1 MTDRTPNREPSTT
14 SRHSSLRR
22 SNPDIFS
29 DEFAL
34 DSMVVSDGFR
44 PSMDRDDAIPSTPAR
59 SPPRTTIPRRSI
71 ALQSQAEQSPKSVK
85 RKQLPYSL
93 SKGGSISSRN
103 DGAPALY
110 PQRTASAAS
119 TSEMSETT
127 SSHQR
132 PSSVISGYS
141 MPRRESVYRGAT
153 GPSHPYAMYPQDT
166 TLNRTSTTSSVRPLD
181 RSYGGTNGPTHPY
194 GMYIQNTVPE
204 GEISMGS
211 NTAPIAPVGFP
222 GLSQQYTRRLGP
234 DGEEADDIIGP
245 DGHAEQ
251 LPPYTR
257 YPDAIVTKENYA
269 PGDPEGQL
277 SPQSPLQATPTQG
290 SSDDV
295 QPSDDERAHINPP
308 PAGAAAPVNHRTSLK
323 ERWVSNGK
331 KWTCCGVVVPRWAV
345 VVMVVLAVLLA
356 AVLGAVVGRLV
367 SDMKNRRG
375 SDPTRPNTSAA
386 AEVT

>member
-1 MTDRTPNREPSTT
+1 MAGRTPDRQPSTT

-34 DSMVVSDGFR
+34 DSIVVSDGFR
-44 PSMDRDDAIPSTPAR
+44 PSMNRDDAVPSTPVH

-71 ALQSQAEQSPKSVK
+71 ALQSEAEQSPKPVK
-85 RKQLPYSL
+85 RKQLPHGVST
-93 SKGGSISSRN
+93 GGSISSRN
-103 DGAPALY
+103 DEAPTLY
-110 PQRTASAAS
+110 PQRMASVAS
-119 TSEMSETT
+119 TSEMSEAT
-127 SSHQR
+127 SSQQR
-132 PSSVISGYS
+132 PSSIISGYS

-166 TLNRTSTTSSVRPLD
+166 TLNRASTISSVRPPD

-222 GLSQQYTRRLGP
+222 GRSQQYTRRLGP

-257 YPDAIVTKENYA
+257 YPDAIVTKEHYA
-269 PGDPEGQL
+269 PGDPEGQV
-277 SPQSPLQATPTQG
+277 SPQSPLQPTPTQG
-290 SSDDV
+290 SSEEV
-295 QPSDDERAHINPP
+295 QTSDDERAHINPP
-308 PAGAAAPVNHRTSLK
+308 PAGAAAPVNHRTSRR
-323 ERWVSNGK
+323 ERWVSSGK
-331 KWTCCGVVVPRWAV
+331 KWTCCGVTVPRWAV

-356 AVLGAVVGRLV
+356 ALLGGVVGRLV
-367 SDMKNRRG
+367 SEKKNRQG
-375 SDPTRPNTSAA
+375 SDPPYPKASAA
-386 AEVT
+386 AEYT